1 MPTPIQPPFAHK
13 PRMLGLRT
21 VRTFAG
27 LLLLSGLVG
36 AGACTIRDLR
46 LDQPLDLVETSVA
59 EVHEAMLS
67 GQLTSRDLVEGYLAR
82 IEAYDKSGPALNA
95 IVIVNPRAL
104 EVADSLD
111 RILDETGSLSGPLHG
126 IPVIV
131 KDNYDTR
138 DLPTTAGSAV
148 LAGSIPPDDAQQVR
162 LIREAGA
169 IVLAK
174 SNMAEFAFSPYET
187 VGSALPGYT
196 RNPYATNR
204 VTAGSSGGTAAA
216 VASSFGTV
224 GLGTDTG
231 NSIRGPSAHQA
242 LVGIR
247 STMGLTSRDG
257 IVPLYLSRDI
267 GGPMARTVED
277 AVRVFDVLAGTDPA
291 DPVTAEG
298 ASRRPESYL
307 DHLRP
312 DALADARVGVVRQLS
327 YTDSADP
334 DMTALF
340 EQALAD
346 IRLAGGTVVDVE
358 IPALDTISGSL
369 WCSSF
374 KPDLEAYLASLGDA
388 APVRTLEEIIE
399 SGDAHPTIQSRLR
412 NLAGFQGTPQ
422 TNPGC
427 VEAAGNVEVLKAE
440 VRRVMADQSL
450 DALAYPTWN
459 NPPRLIGDLTTPHGN
474 NSWQLSPP
482 TGFPAIT
489 VPMGFTPQGLPGGLQ
504 LLGDAWSEPRLI
516 ELAYAYEQATHHRRP
531 PVTTPEL

>member
-1 MPTPIQPPFAHK
+1 
-13 PRMLGLRT
+13 
-21 VRTFAG
+21 
-27 LLLLSGLVG
+27 
-36 AGACTIRDLR
+36 
-46 LDQPLDLVETSVA
+46 
-59 EVHEAMLS
+59 
-67 GQLTSRDLVEGYLAR
+67 
-82 IEAYDKSGPALNA
+82 
-95 IVIVNPRAL
+95 
-104 EVADSLD
+104 
-111 RILDETGSLSGPLHG
+111 
-126 IPVIV
+126 
-131 KDNYDTR
+131 
-138 DLPTTAGSAV
+138 
-148 LAGSIPPDDAQQVR
+148 
-162 LIREAGA
+162 
-169 IVLAK
+169 
-174 SNMAEFAFSPYET
+174 
-187 VGSALPGYT
+187 
-196 RNPYATNR
+196 
-204 VTAGSSGGTAAA
+204 
-216 VASSFGTV
+216 
-224 GLGTDTG
+224 
-231 NSIRGPSAHQA
+231 
-242 LVGIR
+242 
-247 STMGLTSRDG
+247 MGLTSRDG

-307 DHLRP
+307 DYLRP